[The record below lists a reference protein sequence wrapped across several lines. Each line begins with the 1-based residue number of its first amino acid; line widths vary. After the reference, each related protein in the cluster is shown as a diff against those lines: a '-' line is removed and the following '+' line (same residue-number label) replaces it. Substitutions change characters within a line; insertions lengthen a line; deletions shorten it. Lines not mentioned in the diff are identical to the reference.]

1 MTKKSASVNR
11 VAEHE
16 GNKYVIQDH
25 SHFRLVFRDR
35 GGVMFVAKPEFLC
48 KANWPRDEGGE
59 VFELIGYINT
69 V

>member
-25 SHFRLVFRDR
+25 SHLRLVFEDFD
-35 GGVMFVAKPEFLC
+35 GEQHIVEPSDLCEADWPCDDDGNEF
-48 KANWPRDEGGE
+48 D
-59 VFELIGYINT
+59 LIGYIN
-69 V
+69 VV